1 MDSLLIDWIFEM
13 VPLSFDH
20 SHTKQANVIF
30 QNNKLLPLN
39 LSV

>member
-13 VPLSFDH
+13 IPLSFDH

-30 QNNKLLPLN
+30 QIKPLLLN

>member
-30 QNNKLLPLN
+30 KTKLLPLN